1 MLCNS
6 NYLQLA
12 HLLWQVPLE
21 SLSSQLQAYLQV
33 LKGRLVEVINEDYND
48 FVSLSTKLVNVD
60 GAVAQMQKPLL
71 LLKASMQHARKLAG
85 HHLLLSK

>member
-71 LLKASMQHARKLAG
+71 LLKASMQHACKLADTICT
-85 HHLLLSK
+85 